1 MGASDPATGIGA
13 DPPTATGMQRPAA
26 ASTPAQRARRER
38 IVRAAQALLEER
50 PYDQIQIRDISEKA
64 DVALGTLYRYFP
76 SKELLFAH
84 VLLEWSASFDV
95 ALRQRHGETAS
106 DADRL
111 RQALRRAAGAFER
124 YENFFALIDLL
135 EVSKDPEVMATFTAY
150 RSRFTDALTQVLVDT
165 DPDDVEVLTE
175 LVSSLLGS
183 LLRDWSQGQHSMTA
197 VTRRIDR
204 AVDIVF
210 DGVRSR

>member
-1 MGASDPATGIGA
+1 M
-13 DPPTATGMQRPAA
+13 
-26 ASTPAQRARRER
+26 
-38 IVRAAQALLEER
+38 LLEER